1 MATSTKQR
9 LDKHEERLD
18 KHDKQMAAMR
28 ALMREGIRYMIE
40 TRKDLRA
47 LSVAQNRLA
56 DMQKVTEAKL
66 QALIDSLRRG
76 GNGHSRKRVDL
87 G

>member
-1 MATSTKQR
+1 MAATTKQR

-18 KHDKQMAAMR
+18 KHDRQMAAMR

-40 TRKDLRA
+40 TRKDLRTIA
-47 LSVAQNRLA
+47 AI
-56 DMQKVTEAKL
+56 QKRTDAKL
-66 QALIDSLRRG
+66 EALIDSMRRG